1 VGPRLRVLVS
11 STLGL
16 ILVTMAFAVMYADN
30 AEATHN
36 TTNCKWPFPWPADVY
51 YWIDQGPD
59 QNWQFTATEA
69 ERVEFGGNTWTNGG
83 FNFLFHRVDFSW
95 ESSGGDYGWTT
106 WIGRDEVPDGYAAVA
121 GRHYVGSTCNVDTGN
136 YLTAA
141 NIRFNQNRDFHID
154 CLAAG
159 DHCQI
164 EQEHDIH
171 NVASHEF
178 GHWVYLGDID
188 EPNFDYAT
196 MYHQITEWGETQKR
210 SLSWYDDWGAEVMY
224 GYR

>member
-1 VGPRLRVLVS
+1 VKAIIVADGDLSTGDLHGLGSLTKQRLNRGMIS
-11 STLGL
+11 ETLFDELG
-16 ILVTMAFAVMYADN
+16 D
-30 AEATHN
+30 
-36 TTNCKWPFPWPADVY
+36 
-51 YWIDQGPD
+51 
-59 QNWQFTATEA
+59 
-69 ERVEFGGNTWTNGG
+69 ERPG
-83 FNFLFHRVDFSW
+83 
-95 ESSGGDYGWTT
+95 
-106 WIGRDEVPDGYAAVA
+106 VPDSLGK
-121 GRHYVGSTCNVDTGN
+121 R
-136 YLTAA
+136 
-141 NIRFNQNRDFHID
+141 
-154 CLAAG
+154 
-159 DHCQI
+159 CQI